1 MSFTL
6 SNLLQAVY
14 AELGQLQV
22 STATAGGDD
31 YVTDSKM
38 VNTGGKDDVWKNGA
52 IFIVEAGGEAPEGQY
67 QVITAYDDSD
77 GKFTVAENWTTNNP
91 AAEDL
96 YGVVSEYYPL
106 YTMVELMNAG
116 LRGLGDIGL
125 MDTTTLDTESS
136 KTEYA
141 AAVAWKRRP
150 PMRIDYQGRTG
161 DADYN
166 LWIRIYDWEFVPAAA
181 GSTGLIVFREQ
192 LTAGRDLRIW
202 YLDAHPRI
210 NSYDDEVNEVIPPE
224 LAVAACV
231 ERALRWQNSRL
242 GGGDPFLLKR
252 WNDAKQELSRAIMQF
267 PIWRPGKVS
276 RSKLAGVGG

>member
-6 SNLLQAVY
+6 SDLLQAVY

-22 STATAGGDD
+22 STATAGDDD
-31 YVTDSKM
+31 YLTDSKM

-52 IFIVEAGGEAPEGQY
+52 IFIIEAGGEAPEGQY
-67 QVITAYDDSD
+67 QLITAYDDSD
-77 GKFTVAENWTTNNP
+77 GKFTVGDDWATNNP
-91 AAEDL
+91 AADDL
-96 YGVVSEYYPL
+96 YGIASEYYPI

-125 MDTTTLDTESS
+125 MDTTTLDTEAN

-141 AAVAWKRRP
+141 VAVAWKRKP
-150 PMRIDYQGRTG
+150 PARIDYQGMTD
-161 DADYN
+161 DADDN
-166 LWIRIYDWEFVPAAA
+166 DWIRIYDWEFVPAAA

-192 LTAGRDLRIW
+192 LTAGRGLRIW

-210 NSYDDEVNEVIPPE
+210 NSYADVVAEVIAPE

-242 GGGDPFLLKR
+242 GGGDKFLMQR
-252 WNDAKQELSRAIMQF
+252 WNDAKQELNRSIMQF

-276 RSKLAGVGG
+276 RSKLAGV